1 MLPSVG
7 IFVSLIPGLPLS
19 PFTSAFWWSTY
30 SKCFLTK
37 GRLGNILFFFNL
49 HFCNVIILCYISL
62 TVGWIYNFGYKRS
75 FIMRA
80 LLKCLL
86 ARKSDAI
93 VIEPLYGQLSL
104 SLELIPSLPLG
115 VLRFHNP
122 EPWHGFIQSFYCTYS
137 ESIKPGNMSIGSGK
151 FLKWF
156 LWKCL
161 HALPLSGTP
170 TIWLL
175 GLQTNLLTFYPFL
188 LFSISLPFCFTFLK
202 IVFLTLAS

>member
-1 MLPSVG
+1 MEFLFPWSQVFLFLRLLLHFDG
-7 IFVSLIPGLPLS
+7 AHIP
-19 PFTSAFWWSTY
+19 SAFWQ
-30 SKCFLTK
+30 K
-37 GRLGNILFFFNL
+37 GDWEIFFCFFNL

-137 ESIKPGNMSIGSGK
+137 LSPLNLETCPLALGNFWNDFFENVCMHFP
-151 FLKWF
+151 FLE
-156 LWKCL
+156 L
-161 HALPLSGTP
+161 LPLGYWVCRL
-170 TIWLL
+170 IFWL
-175 GLQTNLLTFYPFL
+175 FI
-188 LFSISLPFCFTFLK
+188 LFSYFPSCYHFALLSWRFFF
-202 IVFLTLAS
+202 